1 MSASRIVISS
11 ASDKSLS
18 FAVTQS
24 MSGNRKREA
33 CDQEFYGHRP
43 IYTLRRFCIFMRR
56 TTISHFSFKRG
67 FQMQSRDGTPHGL
80 ILSICPNNY
89 QPTIIRRIN
98 MYKKPSIGGVRL
110 DGWALL
116 APMAG
121 VSDLAYRVI
130 AHRMG
135 AALTTAEMVSAKG
148 LYYKNEKTED
158 MLKIDPGEHPVALQL
173 FGSDP
178 EIMALGAK
186 EMEKAGPDIIDINMG
201 CPMQKVVK
209 NGDGSALMKNIP
221 LAQSI
226 VKAMAEAVHVPV
238 TVKMRL
244 GWSRDTENCIE
255 LARAVEEAGAQAIT
269 VHGRTREDFY
279 QGEADWAMIAKVVS
293 AVHIPVIGNGDVVD
307 GPSAKRLMEETG
319 CAAVA
324 IGRAAWGN
332 PWIFKAVDTYLETGE
347 IMDPPS
353 WEMRLAM
360 SREHLHGLVLEKGEY
375 AAVREMRAHASRYFN
390 GLPQATA
397 LRREIMKALTEKEYN
412 DTLDRYEEEKGLRVT
427 SDW

>member
-1 MSASRIVISS
+1 
-11 ASDKSLS
+11 
-18 FAVTQS
+18 
-24 MSGNRKREA
+24 
-33 CDQEFYGHRP
+33 
-43 IYTLRRFCIFMRR
+43 
-56 TTISHFSFKRG
+56 
-67 FQMQSRDGTPHGL
+67 
-80 ILSICPNNY
+80 
-89 QPTIIRRIN
+89 

-201 CPMQKVVK
+201 CPMQKVAK

-226 VKAMAEAVHVPV
+226 VKAMTEAVHVPV

-255 LARAVEEAGAQAIT
+255 LARAVEEAGAAAIT

-279 QGEADWAMIAKVVS
+279 QG
-293 AVHIPVIGNGDVVD
+293 
-307 GPSAKRLMEETG
+307 
-319 CAAVA
+319 
-324 IGRAAWGN
+324 
-332 PWIFKAVDTYLETGE
+332 
-347 IMDPPS
+347 
-353 WEMRLAM
+353 
-360 SREHLHGLVLEKGEY
+360 
-375 AAVREMRAHASRYFN
+375 
-390 GLPQATA
+390 
-397 LRREIMKALTEKEYN
+397 
-412 DTLDRYEEEKGLRVT
+412 
-427 SDW
+427 

>member
-1 MSASRIVISS
+1 
-11 ASDKSLS
+11 
-18 FAVTQS
+18 
-24 MSGNRKREA
+24 
-33 CDQEFYGHRP
+33 
-43 IYTLRRFCIFMRR
+43 
-56 TTISHFSFKRG
+56 
-67 FQMQSRDGTPHGL
+67 
-80 ILSICPNNY
+80 
-89 QPTIIRRIN
+89 
-98 MYKKPSIGGVRL
+98 MYKKPSIGAVRL

-226 VKAMAEAVHVPV
+226 VKAMTEAVHVPV
-238 TVKMRL
+238 TVKMKL
-244 GWSRDTENCIE
+244 KDDPPKAA
-255 LARAVEEAGAQAIT
+255 LA
-269 VHGRTREDFY
+269 
-279 QGEADWAMIAKVVS
+279 AMIADDRKQKYPILPKGLSVNTVKVKDGI
-293 AVHIPVIGNGDVVD
+293 ATVD
-307 GPSAKRLMEETG
+307 FSKELLNMDKSTTTEELFT
-319 CAAVA
+319 
-324 IGRAAWGN
+324 
-332 PWIFKAVDTYLETGE
+332 
-347 IMDPPS
+347 
-353 WEMRLAM
+353 AM
-360 SREHLHGLVLEKGEY
+360 TV
-375 AAVREMRAHASRYFN
+375 N
-390 GLPQATA
+390 T
-397 LRREIMKALTEKEYN
+397 LTEFPDIKEVKFLMN
-412 DTLDRYEEEKGLRVT
+412 GKAITHLSGH
-427 SDW
+427 SDMTRTFKRMNTIIKK